1 MERLAVVLDNMVM
14 DKTSLNDTRSTSY
27 AFSIRT
33 LKYFMGICGSFHCFQ
48 CICFAFAF
56 SFLPALSSTLH
67 LTLIN

>member
-33 LKYFMGICGSFHCFQ
+33 LKYFMGMSFYTHDNDDAQ
-48 CICFAFAF
+48 GA
-56 SFLPALSSTLH
+56 SRH
-67 LTLIN
+67 KK